1 MFGRECTVLSY
12 WTQKTLEFI
21 EVKKIIKQYASS
33 ELGKSLID
41 EIEPSDYWNEVSE
54 RLYMTS
60 EGMELLR
67 LKGDVT
73 LGGIRDIRGPV
84 RRAEIGGLLNE
95 TELLDIGSTIH
106 AGRKIKSM
114 LRQLDE
120 EVAPLVRLR
129 GLTEQIESLDHIDTE
144 IANSIDEQGFVRD
157 SASSELRRIRQ
168 AMGTIRSRIQSTLGN
183 LIRSSTAQKM
193 LQESIITQRYDRY
206 VIPVKAE
213 YRGSFPGIIHDQS
226 SSGATLFIEPEAVV
240 QLNNQLREQE
250 LAEEREVEK
259 ILYQLTQ
266 MIAEFIEP
274 LRLNLEILSQLDFTM
289 AKAQFARVMKAVVPK
304 LSQDRGLVLK
314 KARHPLIPKEVV
326 VPIDVEMGRAHQ
338 AIIITGP
345 NTGGK
350 TVTLKTIGLFALMT
364 QSGFPILAEEESE
377 MPIYSGV
384 FADIGDEQSIEQSL
398 STFSSHMTNIIRIL
412 GQIDHESLVL
422 FDELGAGT
430 DPTEGAALAISILEH
445 CIGIGSAVVATT
457 HYSEL
462 KLFAHTHPRTVNASV
477 EFNVETLR
485 PTYRLLV
492 GVPGKSNAFAI
503 SQRLGLPMH
512 LIEHAKSHI
521 SSDENRMEEMIA
533 ALTTERKASEEE
545 RIRAEKLRAE
555 AEAIYEDLENQMSAW
570 EEEKAQI
577 REKARL
583 EARQIINKAER
594 EADEVLK
601 QLREW
606 AKARPQELKEHELIE
621 TRKRLGS
628 AVPDLEITRKTRTKK
643 TDEKLE
649 VGDEVFIASFNQK
662 GLIVEVLSD
671 KEFQVQIGA
680 LKMKLKRDQ
689 LEKQKSKPQ
698 VQQPKATSS
707 IRRKD
712 DVRPEL
718 DLRGHLVEE
727 AIMEIDRYLD
737 HAILA
742 GYKQVHLIHGKGT
755 GALRTGVQQFLRS
768 HRNVKSFRLG
778 SIGEGGSG
786 VTVVE
791 IK

>member
-1 MFGRECTVLSY
+1 MSD
-12 WTQKTLEFI
+12 WTQKTLEFM
-21 EVKKIIKQYASS
+21 EVKEMIKYYSS
-33 ELGKSLID
+33 SDLGKSLID
-41 EIEPSDYWNEVSE
+41 DTEPSDDWEEVSE
-54 RLYMTS
+54 RLYITS
-60 EGMELLR
+60 EGIELLR

-73 LGGIRDIRGPV
+73 LGGIRDIRSFV

-95 TELLDIGSTIH
+95 AELLDIGSTIH
-106 AGRKIKSM
+106 AGRKIKAM
-114 LRQLDE
+114 LRQLDVE
-120 EVAPLVRLR
+120 IASLPRLR
-129 GLTEQIESLDHIDTE
+129 GLTEQIESLEHIDTE
-144 IANSIDEQGFVRD
+144 IANSVDEQGFVRD
-157 SASSELRRIRQ
+157 SASSELRRVRQ
-168 AMGTIRSRIQSTLGN
+168 AIGTIRSRIQSTLNN
-183 LIRSSTAQKM
+183 LLRNSNTQKM

-213 YRGSFPGIIHDQS
+213 YRGSFHGIVHDQS

-266 MIAEFIEP
+266 MIAESVEP
-274 LRLNLEILSQLDFTM
+274 LRLNLDILAQLDFTV
-289 AKAQFARVMKAVVPK
+289 AKAQFARAVKAVVPK
-304 LSQDRGLVLK
+304 LSQDRTLVLK
-314 KARHPLIPKEVV
+314 KARHPLIAKDTV
-326 VPIDVEMGRAHQ
+326 VPIDVEMGQAHQ
-338 AIIITGP
+338 AVIITGP

-350 TVTLKTIGLFALMT
+350 TVSLKTIGLFALMT
-364 QSGFPILAEEESE
+364 QSGFPILAEEESQ

-412 GQIDHESLVL
+412 GKIDHESLVL

-445 CIGIGSAVVATT
+445 CIGMGAAVVATT

-462 KLFAHTHPRTVNASV
+462 KLFAHTHSRTVNASV
-477 EFNVETLR
+477 EFDVETLR
-485 PTYRLLV
+485 PTYRLLI

-503 SQRLGLPMH
+503 SKRLGLPIY
-512 LIEHAKSHI
+512 LIEDAKSHI
-521 SSDENRMEEMIA
+521 SSDDNRLEEMITT
-533 ALTTERKASEEE
+533 LTSERKATEDA
-545 RIRAEKLRAE
+545 RMDADRLRTE
-555 AEAIYEDLENQMSAW
+555 AEEMHQGLEAKLQAW

-583 EARQIINKAER
+583 EARQIISNAER

-606 AKARPQELKEHELIE
+606 AKARPQELKEHKLIE
-621 TRKRLGS
+621 TRKRLGN
-628 AVPDLEITRKTRTKK
+628 AVPDLELHRSATIKK
-643 TDEKLE
+643 KSNEKLV
-649 VGDEVFIASFNQK
+649 VGDEVFVASLSQK
-662 GLIVEVLSD
+662 GAIVEVLSD

-680 LKMKLKRDQ
+680 LKMKLKRGQ
-689 LEKQKSKPQ
+689 LEKRESKPQ
-698 VQQPKATSS
+698 PQQPKSTSS
-707 IRRKD
+707 ISRKA

-737 HAILA
+737 HAVLA

-778 SIGEGGSG
+778 SMGEGGSG

-791 IK
+791 IQ

>member
-1 MFGRECTVLSY
+1 MSD
-12 WTQKTLEFI
+12 WTQKTLEFM
-21 EVKKIIKQYASS
+21 EVKEMIKYYSS
-33 ELGKSLID
+33 SNLGKSLID
-41 EIEPSDYWNEVSE
+41 ETEPSDDWQEVSE
-54 RLYMTS
+54 RLHITS
-60 EGMELLR
+60 EGIELLR

-73 LGGIRDIRGPV
+73 LGGIRDIRSCV

-95 TELLDIGSTIH
+95 AELLDIGSTIH
-106 AGRKIKSM
+106 AGRKIKAM

-120 EVAPLVRLR
+120 EIAPLSRLR
-129 GLTEQIESLDHIDTE
+129 GLTEQIESLEHIDTE

-157 SASSELRRIRQ
+157 SASSELRRLRQ
-168 AMGTIRSRIQSTLGN
+168 AIGTIRSRIQSTLQN
-183 LIRSSTAQKM
+183 LLRNANTQKM

-213 YRGSFPGIIHDQS
+213 YRGSFHGIVHDQS

-250 LAEEREVEK
+250 LAEQREVEK

-266 MIAEFIEP
+266 MIAESVEP
-274 LRLNLEILSQLDFTM
+274 LRINLDILAQLDFTV
-289 AKAQFARVMKAVVPK
+289 AKAQFARAVKAVVPK
-304 LSQDRGLVLK
+304 LSPDRTLVLK
-314 KARHPLIPKEVV
+314 KARHPLIAKDTV
-326 VPIDVEMGRAHQ
+326 VPIDVEMGQVHQ
-338 AIIITGP
+338 AVIITGP

-350 TVTLKTIGLFALMT
+350 TVSLKTIGLFALMT
-364 QSGFPILAEEESE
+364 QSGFPILAEEESQ
-377 MPIYSGV
+377 MPVYSGV

-412 GQIDHESLVL
+412 GKIDHESLVL

-445 CIGIGSAVVATT
+445 CIGLGAAVVATT

-477 EFNVETLR
+477 EFDVETLR
-485 PTYRLLV
+485 PTYRLLI

-503 SQRLGLPMH
+503 SKRLGLPNY
-512 LIEHAKSHI
+512 LIEEAKSHI
-521 SSDENRMEEMIA
+521 SSDDNRLEEMITT
-533 ALTTERKASEEE
+533 LTSERKA
-545 RIRAEKLRAE
+545 AEDARKDADRLRAE
-555 AEAIYEDLENQMSAW
+555 AEEIHQGLEAKLQAW

-583 EARQIINKAER
+583 EARQIISHAER

-601 QLREW
+601 KLREW

-621 TRKRLGS
+621 TRKRLGA
-628 AVPDLEITRKTRTKK
+628 AVPDLVLHHSTTTKK
-643 TDEKLE
+643 SDEKLA
-649 VGDEVFIASFNQK
+649 VGDEVFVASLGQK
-662 GLIVEVLSD
+662 GAIVEVLSD

-689 LEKQKSKPQ
+689 LEKRESKQ
-698 VQQPKATSS
+698 QSQPKSTSS
-707 IRRKD
+707 ISRKA

-778 SIGEGGSG
+778 SMGEGGSG

-791 IK
+791 IQ